1 MADKW
6 NLDGVSVDTDN
17 KMTIENLNISDIPT
31 SAAGL
36 ASGDIWSDSGVL
48 TVVA

>member
-6 NLDGVSVDTDN
+6 NLDGVSVDTAN
-17 KMTIENLNISDIPT
+17 KMTIEKLNVSDIPT

-36 ASGDIWSDSGVL
+36 SSGDVWNEAGTLKIV
-48 TVVA
+48 T